1 VQECFF
7 AASAR
12 GSPAADRLMRAYY
25 RVRGGLGFNK
35 TPRQYGAF
43 PLDPYSHTPLHAGA
57 QQPGMTGQV
66 KEEILTRMGEL
77 GVSVRGGRIAFG
89 PALLR
94 EEEFFAHPT
103 VWRELE
109 LPSDSLGFT
118 LAATPIVYTRG
129 ARACISVRTSE
140 GARQLEG
147 DTLDAAASR
156 AILERSGEVRAVW
169 VTIPRG
175 QIRAAGD

>member
-1 VQECFF
+1 
-7 AASAR
+7 
-12 GSPAADRLMRAYY
+12 
-25 RVRGGLGFNK
+25 
-35 TPRQYGAF
+35 
-43 PLDPYSHTPLHAGA
+43 
-57 QQPGMTGQV
+57 
-66 KEEILTRMGEL
+66 MGEL